1 MINAGK
7 YNKKIT
13 INRTVRTP
21 DASGFKHDVDTLIG
35 TYWAEVRNMA
45 GTTVIRLGS
54 DWEQATTRCVIR
66 VPAETIK
73 RDDTVLYDGR
83 RWRILYVRN
92 VNEAGAELELQAEEV
107 TK

>member
-13 INRTVRTP
+13 ILRTVRTP
-21 DASGFKHDVDTLIG
+21 DASGFKSDVDKLIG
-35 TYWAEVRNMA
+35 AYWAEVRNMS

-54 DWEQATTRCVIR
+54 DWEQATTRFVMR
-66 VPAETIK
+66 VPAEEIK
-73 RDDTVLYDGR
+73 RNDTVTYDGR

-92 VNEAGAELELQAEEV
+92 VNEQGAELELQCEEV

>member
-13 INRTVRTP
+13 IKRTVRTP
-21 DASGFKHDVDTLIG
+21 DVSGFKTDVDTLIG
-35 TYWAEVRNMA
+35 SYYAEIKNMA

-54 DWEQATTRCVIR
+54 DWEQATTRFVIR
-66 VPAETIK
+66 KPAETIK
-73 RDDTVLYDGR
+73 RDDTILYDGR
-83 RWRILYVRN
+83 RWRILYVRDI
-92 VNEAGAELELQAEEV
+92 NERGAELELQAEEV